1 MIDDV
6 LLYDTVRSL
15 YSPREIAYMR
25 LIILL
30 IMFCNILA
38 IIASVLRS

>member
-1 MIDDV
+1 MIRYSMIV
-6 LLYDTVRSL
+6 I
-15 YSPREIAYMR
+15 SPREIVYMR
-25 LIILL
+25 PIILL